1 MVDAQYFG
9 DGLTY
14 LNPSDLKGKL
24 IAIEG
29 IDGSGKST
37 QMTATASALRA
48 DGIDVLETREPGGT
62 ALGELLRSILL
73 ERAMSPLTE
82 TLLMFAARVEHVDEV
97 IMPALG
103 TGHWV
108 LCDRFTDATYA
119 YQLGGRGIAPE
130 WIASLETWVHPTL
143 QPDLTVVIDLDP
155 RQAALRRAKVRR
167 PDRFEGEDV
176 AFFERVR
183 NVYLTRVRAE
193 PKRFLLVDGA
203 DSSARILERI
213 VERVKPWR
221 A

>member
-1 MVDAQYFG
+1 MRGRFI
-9 DGLTY
+9 TF
-14 LNPSDLKGKL
+14 
-24 IAIEG
+24 EG

-37 QMTATASALRA
+37 QLSATAAALRA
-48 DGIDVLETREPGGT
+48 SGIDVLETREPGGT
-62 ALGELLRSILL
+62 ALGESLRAILL
-73 ERAMSPLTE
+73 ERPMSPLTE

-97 IMPALG
+97 IVPALG

-119 YQLGGRGIAPE
+119 YQSGGRGIAPE

-155 RQAALRRAKVRR
+155 KQAAIRRAKARA

-183 NVYLTRVRAE
+183 DVYLARARAE
-193 PKRFLLVDGA
+193 PKRFLLIDGTRTGA
-203 DSSARILERI
+203 EILEQI